1 MKIATIQGEFPEL
14 KGNPVAVGRGQ
25 GSTAKAA
32 ISRAVADLLRQ
43 SNVRRKR
50 ITNFRATIVITN
62 KEEGVVLR

>member
-14 KGNPVAVGRGQ
+14 KGNNLAVGRGQ

-32 ISRAVADLLRQ
+32 IARAIADLLKQ

-50 ITNFRATIVITN
+50 ITNFRATITILN
-62 KEEGVVLR
+62 KQEGVVLQ